1 MNSNVEENGDSVIF
15 TISMKVKETQIY
27 LKKEIKLKNIVLI
40 NNPME
45 FMVRLMK
52 HV

>member
-1 MNSNVEENGDSVIF
+1 MNSNVDENGYSVIL
-15 TISMKVKETQIY
+15 TIAMKVKEAQIY
-27 LKKEIKLKNIVLI
+27 LKKEIKLKNIVLT

-45 FMVRLMK
+45 LMVRLMK